1 MMFNKSNYT
10 AINIQYPIS
19 DKILE
24 GEKVI
29 ETRRYPLPDKYLN
42 QVLLLMETPGPAKK
56 FKSRII
62 GIIRFT
68 ECFQYQSKKQFY
80 ADVDKH
86 CVTKDSIWAWQ
97 AGDKWGWRVEVIKKI
112 SPSITYRGNKG
123 IIFTNNIPL

>member
-1 MMFNKSNYT
+1 MMSNQFHYT

-19 DKILE
+19 EKILE

-42 QVLLLMETPGPAKK
+42 QALLLMETPGKTKK

-62 GIIRFT
+62 GIIKFT

-97 AGDKWGWRVEVIKKI
+97 EGDKWGWRVEVIQKI
-112 SPSITYRGNKG
+112 SPPITYKGNKG
-123 IIFTNNIPL
+123 IIFTNNI